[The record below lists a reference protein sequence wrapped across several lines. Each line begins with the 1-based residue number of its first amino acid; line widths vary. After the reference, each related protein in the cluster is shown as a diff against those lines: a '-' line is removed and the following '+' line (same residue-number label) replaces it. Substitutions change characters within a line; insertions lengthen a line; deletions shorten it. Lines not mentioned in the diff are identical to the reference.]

1 MADQGAS
8 QRRGTESAVTPIGQ
22 SSTLNPVESY
32 GTSYYSSNAGPV
44 MANDGASFASRA
56 REVGYTQIGVAVEV
70 PGSQGTGYS
79 NPYLGARDAH
89 DLQAFPVRTKTDRS
103 SIGVQTPETSAH
115 GSSYNSDILGA
126 ITPIGGGGGGVTI
139 TTYYKLRARDSAC
152 SPVTPSS
159 YVEWVTTV
167 TPLTVASYGGALPC
181 GGPLVDL
188 TVLSIRT
195 S

>member
-1 MADQGAS
+1 
-8 QRRGTESAVTPIGQ
+8 
-22 SSTLNPVESY
+22 
-32 GTSYYSSNAGPV
+32 
-44 MANDGASFASRA
+44 MANDGASLASRA

-70 PGSQGTGYS
+70 PGAQGTGYS
-79 NPYLGARDAH
+79 NPNLGTRDAH
-89 DLQAFPVRTKTDRS
+89 DLQAIPTRAKTSLS
-103 SIGVQTPETSAH
+103 SIGLNTPETSAH

-126 ITPIGGGGGGVTI
+126 ITPIGGGGGVTV
-139 TTYYKLRARDSAC
+139 TTYYKLRARDAAC

-159 YVEWVTTV
+159 YVEWVTTT